1 MGHDSRLPA
10 RLILWL
16 SSAIMALIFWSAQ
29 ASAQESAHDKIR
41 KSLVYLE
48 ASGLNTN
55 NGTKPVTQATGF
67 LVSNDGFILTTYHL
81 LSELGPVAPESVE
94 IGANVFKKASNPEF
108 VAVPVQA
115 MPEFDLLL
123 LKISASAEPFK
134 PLVLGTLA
142 DALSA
147 TAVNTSG
154 FPKSAN
160 YRPDSGNIGSKDTTS
175 GYLWEVNDMPF
186 DFGQSGSPVY
196 TDDGIV
202 VGVAKGQLDGSPG
215 VNYMIPIQFADSLL
229 ATIRL
234 SDMQAQIASLTS
246 RLTEL
251 EATKVDPAR
260 EQLKKAVE
268 NIDEIAINF
277 KWSAAVAGD
286 DIQVSFKKLADAGLD
301 IKAASFTIVPIVRG
315 KDGKRF
321 DIPGTDA
328 LENIADNDS
337 VFLKPEASGAD
348 KRKGVVSAKGMFERL
363 KAEFCAPG
371 KPTVEMDRISV
382 IITPYLDLEHTIP
395 LDQEVVYIEQSLDRK
410 RDCTH
415 ASG

>member
-1 MGHDSRLPA
+1 MLDRA
-10 RLILWL
+10 RQKVRLISRFSLPLVALFLWT
-16 SSAIMALIFWSAQ
+16 AQ
-29 ASAQESAHDKIR
+29 AAAQENIHDKIR
-41 KSLVYLE
+41 NSLVYLE
-48 ASGLNTN
+48 ASGLNET

-81 LSELGPVAPESVE
+81 LSELGQVAPESVE
-94 IGANVFKKASNPEF
+94 IGANVFKKAPNPEF

-123 LKISASAEPFK
+123 LKVSPSAEPFT

-160 YRPDSGNIGSKDTTS
+160 YRPDSGSIGSKDTTS

-196 TDDGIV
+196 TDEGVV

-234 SDMQAQIASLTS
+234 SDMRAQIEMLTN

-251 EATKVDPAR
+251 ESKKVDPAAL
-260 EQLKKAVE
+260 QLKEARE
-268 NIDEIAINF
+268 NIDVIASNF
-277 KWSAAVAGD
+277 EWSASTDGD
-286 DIQVSFKKLADAGLD
+286 DVQVFYRKLANTGPQ
-301 IKAASFTIVPIVRG
+301 IEAATVHVTPLVRG
-315 KDGKRF
+315 KNGKRLEMFAITIDVNDDSDADFLEPEDF
-321 DIPGTDA
+321 DP
-328 LENIADNDS
+328 
-337 VFLKPEASGAD
+337 V
-348 KRKGVVSAKGMFERL
+348 KRKGVILAKDLFGNLRQT
-363 KAEFCAPG
+363 FCTPGGAP
-371 KPTVEMDRISV
+371 VEMDRIRV
-382 IITPYLDLEHTIP
+382 DIIPYLDKEHSIQ
-395 LDQEVVYIEQSLDRK
+395 LDPEVLYVEQALDK
-410 RDCTH
+410 KTDCH
-415 ASG
+415 ADS